1 MSESNINKAVENLMA
16 IYPLLHRSISRPL
29 RSNCTLTPGVA
40 FILGLLKNNGILS
53 MSEIGK
59 KLAMPKPNVTTLVDR
74 LIAENLAERLSDEN
88 DRRII
93 NIRITEKGIETFFFL
108 KKEISEELQRRLEV
122 LSEKEIENLSISSTH
137 IKEVL
142 RSVLRN
148 D

>member
-1 MSESNINKAVENLMA
+1 
-16 IYPLLHRSISRPL
+16 
-29 RSNCTLTPGVA
+29 
-40 FILGLLKNNGILS
+40 

-93 NIRITEKGIETFFFL
+93 NIRITEKGIETFLFL

-122 LSEKEIENLSISSTH
+122 LSEKEIENLSLSSTH